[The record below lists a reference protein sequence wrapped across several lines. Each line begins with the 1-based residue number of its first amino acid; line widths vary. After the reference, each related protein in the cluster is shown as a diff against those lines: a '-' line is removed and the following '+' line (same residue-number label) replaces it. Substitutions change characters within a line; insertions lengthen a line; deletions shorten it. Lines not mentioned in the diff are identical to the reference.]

1 MRTTV
6 LGTVIGTITALAGL
20 AVTASGAAL
29 VASRPGGAISD
40 SINQSENLVRVYNK
54 HITTLANPFFE
65 GRAPG
70 LPGIEH
76 AAAYIEWYFRQ
87 AGLEPAFPVVEEGV
101 GALPELSY
109 RQTFRATTQTVA
121 TRQFALATGK
131 DGKSITLTPGKDFNP
146 LSGSGNAV
154 AAGPVAFV
162 GYSIPSGPDG
172 YSSFAEGDSLD
183 GKIALILRFEPM
195 NDEGGSRFSDD
206 GRWTGAAS
214 LQPKLTAAVE
224 RGAEAIVMVSP
235 PGTTDPR
242 ALELPAL
249 NSFRGLPQLEVPLI
263 YASME
268 AVDEMLAGTGM
279 TLEQLRKQADKAGGV
294 TDLPV
299 NMTVAVELERQPVL
313 TDNVG
318 AILRGHGDLADE
330 YVIIGA
336 HYDHLGY
343 GFFGSRAGGAG
354 AGVLHPGA
362 DDNASGT
369 AGLLLLAQTL
379 AEEYAQMGDTPR
391 RSIFFQAYSAEEM
404 GLIGARYYV
413 QNPIA
418 PVENHFAMIN
428 LDMIGW
434 LRNDQLEIYGTG
446 TAREFD
452 GMIDAF
458 NSDNAFSIKRI
469 PGGSGPSDHAP
480 FFAAGIPVL
489 FFHTGL
495 NAVYHLPTD
504 VADLINREGAVKVSQ
519 FAGRFAVAM
528 ATMDDLEFVNS
539 GRGNVD
545 RNRPMD
551 RVQVRFGIAPGDYSG
566 SEPGVLIGD
575 VYPGTSAAQ
584 AGLQAGDLIMSWNG
598 VRLSDVESWMP
609 LLSQHKPG
617 DKVEIV
623 FRRDGRQQ
631 RTTATLQARQEE
643 G

>member
-6 LGTVIGTITALAGL
+6 LGTIIGTITALAGL
-20 AVTASGAAL
+20 AVPASGAVLA
-29 VASRPGGAISD
+29 ARPGDAISD
-40 SINQSENLVRVYNK
+40 SINQSETLVRIYNK

-76 AAAYIEWYFRQ
+76 AAAYVEWYFRQ
-87 AGLEPAFPVVEEGV
+87 AGLEPAFPVEGEGA
-101 GALPELSY
+101 GALPGKSY
-109 RQTFRATTQTVA
+109 RQTFRATTETVA
-121 TRQFALATGK
+121 TKQFALATGK
-131 DGKSITLTPGKDFNP
+131 DGTSMTLTPGEDFNP

-154 AAGPVAFV
+154 AAGSVAFV
-162 GYSIPSGPDG
+162 GYSIPQGPDG
-172 YSSFAEGDSLD
+172 YATYGDDVSLD
-183 GKIALILRFEPM
+183 GKIALMFRFEPM
-195 NDEGGSRFSDD
+195 NDEGGSRFSSD

-224 RGAEAIVMVSP
+224 RGAEAIIMVSP
-235 PGTTDPR
+235 PGSNDPR
-242 ALELPAL
+242 AAELPQL

-268 AVDEMLAGTGM
+268 AVEEMLAGSGM
-279 TLEQLRKQADKAGGV
+279 TLEQLRKQADQAGGV
-294 TDLPV
+294 TELPI

-318 AILRGHGDLADE
+318 AILPGHGDLADE
-330 YVIIGA
+330 FIVIGA
-336 HYDHLGY
+336 HYDHVGY
-343 GFFGSRAGGAG
+343 GFFGSRAGASG

-369 AGLLLLAQTL
+369 AGILLLAQTL

-418 PVENHFAMIN
+418 PIENHFAMIN

-434 LRNDQLEIYGTG
+434 LRDDQLEIYGTG

-452 GMIDAF
+452 GMIDRL
-458 NSDNAFSIKRI
+458 NSDAGFEIKRI

-495 NAVYHLPTD
+495 HAVYHLPSD
-504 VADLINREGAVKVSQ
+504 VADLINRDGAVKVSQ
-519 FAGRFAVAM
+519 FAGRFALEM
-528 ATMDDLEFVNS
+528 ATMDDLEFVDS

-545 RNRPMD
+545 RNRPLA

-575 VYPGTSAAQ
+575 VYPGTSAAE

-609 LLSQHKPG
+609 LLTQHKPG